1 MINKQ
6 KLDKTMTNL
15 GFAERHAGTAALREA
30 VTIMVKSPGMA
41 LTKELYPALAAASGS
56 DNWRRIERNMRHA
69 IGRAYDS
76 AGWQWDLFMGKVP
89 PRNGEVIIRLARAC
103 SE

>member
-1 MINKQ
+1 MIDKQ
-6 KLDKTMTNL
+6 KLDKTMTDL
-15 GFAERHAGTAALREA
+15 GFAERHAGTAAIREA
-30 VTIMVKSPGMA
+30 VTMVVNTPGMM

-69 IGRAYDS
+69 IERAYDC
-76 AGWQWDLFMGKVP
+76 AGGQWDLFLGKVP